1 MDINSIVASGMQAY
15 RLKAD
20 THANNVANAQ
30 TPGYERLT
38 TSTTERPQGG
48 VDLSVER
55 ESSPVAT
62 QGRGELPPASADDGS
77 STGNV
82 SDPGSVGTPPSTSG
96 DMVAGDAAATEAG
109 AQSRIQSTVDSATG
123 ADLVSDMVGMNEAA
137 RGMGMLAAVYQRQDD
152 TLGTM
157 LDAFG

>member
-1 MDINSIVASGMQAY
+1 MDLNSIVASGMQAY

-20 THANNVANAQ
+20 AHAHNVANAQ
-30 TPGYERLT
+30 TPGYQRLT

-55 ESSPVAT
+55 ESSQVAT
-62 QGRGELPPASADDGS
+62 SGRGELPPASADDGS

-82 SDPGSVGTPPSTSG
+82 SDPGAVGTTPTTPEE
-96 DMVAGDAAATEAG
+96 MVAVDSAATEAG
-109 AQSRIQSTVDSATG
+109 AQSRIQSTVASAAG

-137 RGMGMLAAVYQRQDD
+137 RGMEMLAAVYQRHDD